1 MGYEYIGVRQDY
13 IEQIKKELLGPGSE
27 VCIPDIEHELIS
39 SSPNVRYSIGIL
51 FPQKQHMVRDND
63 DAAVNT
69 TETEQITE
77 NEEASVEATTE
88 KKNTAEKVNSDSDP
102 EEDSLDEQIG
112 LAMQNLPSSMG
123 YSFFA
128 NGKCDQIKFRLSFA
142 TYDNSRLQDCAYPI
156 PVDLP
161 EGYVLPSEV
170 GYCLKY
176 DEQYKCLR
184 LIYKIDKKEINRIRE
199 IDTMPAN
206 EREWIINGL
215 YRLYDQLHSGYVR
228 FPHEAMVSLDF
239 SGKNHCDV
247 DVDVDEIPVKLT
259 ALRRK
264 IENDVY
270 SITVMFVN
278 PKESD
283 SSTVNPKACVFQ
295 PKLRVSS
302 DDNEFVF
309 EDISTYSEYG
319 NDDAEER
326 SNRLLYRKKKV
337 YGYGLGTSTDWE
349 IDENGIGWLENEF
362 FPQTEVPAMEF
373 NLDKDKSKVPSHVLS
388 MKQLSDLGKYSKDD
402 VIAGLKLF
410 VSEYGAWIDELSGQ
424 TFEIKAMQ
432 ETAERHIKDC
442 RVSFDR
448 MMNGIAILE
457 SNSLAWDS
465 FRLANRAMY
474 MQRVQLFIQ
483 TVLSDKDRYDGDET
497 LETVLEDLEYTDTE
511 SAIKDLLKN
520 VNSTAV
526 FGDPSW
532 RPFQLAFLL
541 MSIKSIT
548 LDNSD
553 DSNPERDLVD
563 LIWFPTGGG
572 KTEAYLGL
580 TAFTIFYRR
589 LAHKETSDGT
599 TVIMRYTLRLLAA
612 QQFTRAATLIC
623 ACEYIR
629 NDSSKGKRSKYPAY
643 DLGEE
648 RITIGLW
655 IGGNH
660 TPNRNQG
667 DKSAA
672 KECLDELRLSNI
684 KDLQYK
690 KDKYNKFQVLKCPW
704 CGTKLTKEIVENH
717 IVGDWGYQMD
727 SKHHFYLKCTNQSCC
742 FNDQKLPIQIVDEEL
757 YSAPPTLLFGTVDKF
772 AMMAWKKEVGSFFA
786 VDSANRAPELIIQDE
801 LHLISGPLGTMVA
814 MFETAIDY
822 LCQKKGVKP
831 KIVASTATIRRAKEQ
846 CAALYNRDVAQFPS
860 PGLDADDSYFAR
872 EAVINHENGKYG
884 RLYIGLMSSGK
895 TKAMMEVRTI
905 ASLMQTIHKMPLE
918 DEIKDKFWTLTTY
931 FSSLRDLGK
940 CRTLAEDDIKDAI
953 TRQAQRLGTKQDSRT
968 RVFYAP
974 DELTSR
980 ASTTELNETL
990 DKLEK
995 TQYTSENKKKAS
1007 HLLLATNMISVG
1019 IDVARLNVMLLVG
1032 QPKLTSEYI
1041 QASSRV
1047 GRSFPGVAF
1056 TMYDASK
1063 SRDRSHFEQFKQ
1075 YHESFYRYVEP
1086 TGATPFS
1093 KPARDRSLKALLVA
1107 MIRNAEPSLSSEKDA
1122 AIFTKEAYADVIE
1135 EIKSYIVERS
1145 INITKR
1151 LNPDMLNEGSNIA
1164 DEIDAFFQEWEEN
1177 AEKYNHNPD
1186 NFSYGEKYMVKHP
1199 DAEHGRLLKAF
1210 GVEDKNGSDAM
1221 TSMRNV
1227 DTTVAANILVWED

>member
-1 MGYEYIGVRQDY
+1 MRNQYINVRREYVER
-13 IEQIKKELLGPGSE
+13 IKQELLGPGSE
-27 VCIPDIEHELIS
+27 VSIPDAEHEIIS

-51 FPQKQHMVRDND
+51 FPQKQRLSKDND
-63 DAAVNT
+63 DATDEEIVS
-69 TETEQITE
+69 E
-77 NEEASVEATTE
+77 NETVDIEDDAKPANKTTFDGTESVF
-88 KKNTAEKVNSDSDP
+88 DP

-128 NGKCDQIKFRLSFA
+128 KGNCDTLTFHLEFA
-142 TYDNSRLQDCAYPI
+142 TYYKSRIQDCAYPV

-161 EGYVLPSEV
+161 DNYKVPLEVSGYI
-170 GYCLKY
+170 KY
-176 DEQYKCLR
+176 DAQYKCLR
-184 LIYKIDKKEINRIRE
+184 LVTSYKKTDIKQLYEKDVLPE
-199 IDTMPAN
+199 N
-206 EREWIINGL
+206 EQAWIINSL
-215 YRLYDQLHSGYVR
+215 YRLYDQLRYGYVR
-228 FPHEAMVSLDF
+228 QPHAAEITLDF
-239 SGKNHCDV
+239 DGKNYCDI
-247 DVDVDEIPVKLT
+247 DYEIDDIPVKLT
-259 ALRRK
+259 ALRRVIK
-264 IENDVY
+264 DDVY
-270 SITVMFVN
+270 AITVMLVN
-278 PKESD
+278 PLD
-283 SSTVNPKACVFQ
+283 NDTTPVNPKACLFQ
-295 PKLRVSS
+295 SKLRISS
-302 DDNEFVF
+302 KNNNFLFADTASYAQYE
-309 EDISTYSEYG
+309 
-319 NDDAEER
+319 NDDPEEL
-326 SNRLLYRKKKV
+326 SNRLLYRKKRV
-337 YGYGLGTSTDWE
+337 YGYGLGTSTVWE
-349 IDENGIGWLENEF
+349 ITDDGTGWLENEF
-362 FPQTEVPAMEF
+362 YPQTEVPSMDF
-373 NLDKDKSKVPSHVLS
+373 NLDKEKSKVPEFVLS
-388 MKQLSDLGKYSKDD
+388 MKQLSDLGEHNRNEIIS
-402 VIAGLKLF
+402 GLSVF
-410 VSEYGAWIDELSGQ
+410 VSEYNDWINGLSQQ
-424 TFEIKAMQ
+424 TFADEAMQ
-432 ETAERHIKDC
+432 KTASLHIENC
-442 RVSFDR
+442 RASYKR
-448 MMNGIAILE
+448 MAAGISILDADP
-457 SNSLAWDS
+457 LAWDS

-474 MQRVQLFIQ
+474 MQRIHLLIQ
-483 TVLSDKDRYDGDET
+483 SALSDKDRYDGDEQLDEI
-497 LETVLEDLEYTDTE
+497 LENLEYDNAEETMLE
-511 SAIKDLLKN
+511 LFPGFKDP
-520 VNSTAV
+520 T
-526 FGDPSW
+526 W

-541 MSIKSIT
+541 MSIKSMT
-548 LDNSD
+548 LDNPED
-553 DSNPERDLVD
+553 DNPERDIVD

-580 TAFTIFYRR
+580 TAFTIFHRR
-589 LAHKETSDGT
+589 LAHKEFCGGT

-629 NDSSKGKRSKYPAY
+629 NDSAKGRRAKYPAY
-643 DLGEE
+643 DLGSE

-667 DKSAA
+667 ANSAE
-672 KECLDELRLSNI
+672 KCLQELTAATT
-684 KDLQYK
+684 KDLKYK
-690 KDKYNKFQVLKCPW
+690 KDQYNKFQVLKCPW
-704 CGTKLTKEIVENH
+704 CGTKLTKEIADNR

-727 SKHHFYLKCTNQSCC
+727 VHHHFYLKCTNQTCC
-742 FNDQKLPIQIVDEEL
+742 FHDQKLPIQIVDEEL
-757 YSAPPTLLFGTVDKF
+757 YTAPPTLLFGTVDKF

-786 VDSANRAPELIIQDE
+786 VGSDNRAPELIIQDE

-814 MFETAIDY
+814 MFETAVDY
-822 LCQKKGVKP
+822 LCQEKGVRP

-872 EAVINHENGKYG
+872 EAAIDHEKGKYG
-884 RLYIGLMSSGK
+884 RLYVGLMSSGK
-895 TKAMMEVRTI
+895 TKAMMEIRTI
-905 ASLMQTIHKMPLE
+905 ASLMQCIHRMPLP

-931 FSSLRDLGK
+931 FGSLRDLGK

-953 TRQAQRLGTKQDSRT
+953 TRQAQRLGTKKDARK
-968 RVFYAP
+968 FYSP

-995 TQYTSENKKKAS
+995 TQYSSENYKKVS

-1047 GRSFPGVAF
+1047 GRSFPGVVF

-1107 MIRNAEPSLSSEKDA
+1107 MIRNAESSLSSEKDA
-1122 AIFTKEAYADVIE
+1122 SKFTMDRYADIIE
-1135 EIKSYIVERS
+1135 SLKSYVVARS
-1145 INITKR
+1145 VSITKR
-1151 LNPDMLNEGSNIA
+1151 LNPDMLNDGADLA
-1164 DEIDAFFQEWEEN
+1164 DEIDAFFRDWEERAAMYD
-1177 AEKYNHNPD
+1177 AEH
-1186 NFSYGEKYMVKHP
+1186 FSYGEKYMVKHP

-1210 GVEDKNGSDAM
+1210 GSDDRNGFDAM

-1227 DTTVAANILVWED
+1227 DTTVAGNVIVWED